1 MQIIEDMT
9 IEDWPDLMLDLET
22 LGTDPGDAVISIG
35 GRLFDLEGSVL
46 GPGFQIN
53 LDIEQLIEM
62 GFGVTGSTIRFWI
75 KQSEAAVQAALD
87 RPASVHEAL
96 MSFADILTDGEG
108 GINEGIHVWGNGA
121 AFDNVLLRTMYQR
134 LNLLSP
140 WQWFNDRCFRTM
152 KTQFDPSKALEPKF
166 VGEKHRALD
175 DATHQAK
182 WLINIHNGALLFT
195 GEEPDDE
202 APAEQEA

>member
-62 GFGVTGSTIRFWI
+62 GFGVTG
-75 KQSEAAVQAALD
+75 
-87 RPASVHEAL
+87 
-96 MSFADILTDGEG
+96 
-108 GINEGIHVWGNGA
+108 
-121 AFDNVLLRTMYQR
+121 
-134 LNLLSP
+134 
-140 WQWFNDRCFRTM
+140 
-152 KTQFDPSKALEPKF
+152 
-166 VGEKHRALD
+166 
-175 DATHQAK
+175 
-182 WLINIHNGALLFT
+182 
-195 GEEPDDE
+195 
-202 APAEQEA
+202 